1 MLVGTVSTV
10 RYTPDEWV
18 TAGRP
23 GGRAYGSIRQRY
35 PRLTEQF
42 EREVDR
48 NAGVDI
54 DTVSSSLSTVG
65 WYWQC
70 DRGHRWRESIASR
83 TQRRRWHRF
92 GRGAAACRF
101 CVLDDFSPRYIG
113 CGHQYRSLSELTR
126 SPHPSIPGSCES
138 CSDTPSAPGAA
149 VHDNN
154 ALATSKEEHELRALL
169 ARVLP
174 VAPAGEANAVVV
186 EPTSWGARRVHPDI
200 LIPTYRIAV
209 EYDSPGEFDEA
220 HGADSH
226 DAEKDAALR
235 AVGWE
240 VIRVRTG
247 GLPLLGPYDVTAS
260 GATQRAVAAVM
271 EKVSS
276 ILAAR

>member
-1 MLVGTVSTV
+1 MVK
-10 RYTPDEWV
+10 YTPQEWV
-18 TAGRP
+18 AQDRP
-23 GGRAYGSIRQRY
+23 GGRVIGSVRERY

-42 EREVDR
+42 EREIDQ

-54 DTVSSSLSTVG
+54 DTVWPGLTTVG

-83 TQRRRWHRF
+83 THRRRWHRF

-101 CVLDDFSPRYIG
+101 CVLDDFSPTFIG
-113 CGHQYRSLSELTR
+113 CGHQYRSLGDVTR
-126 SPHPSIPGSCES
+126 SAQPSIPGRCAA
-138 CSDTPSAPGAA
+138 CTDDLPALGAA
-149 VHDNN
+149 VHDDSV
-154 ALATSKEEHELRALL
+154 LATSREERELRELL
-169 ARVLP
+169 SKVVP

-209 EYDSPGEFDEA
+209 EYDSPGQFGDA

-260 GATQRAVAAVM
+260 GATQRAAAAVT
-271 EKVSS
+271 EKISA